1 MLRGRNGETLA
12 HSEKQ
17 KQRRAVGRLCLLHNR
32 RSFTK
37 RKKNLLQCKEELQLS
52 RLHLVCR
59 ELSSSEQ
66 RSEMLCNSCSSSCSL
81 YGVLCDTYRVL
92 ALHLLPRCG
101 RNTNCSQQKSP
112 SEPRWI
118 RGSTDILS
126 FSYYLESEF
135 YCSAWFLPLST
146 SWYDSESR
154 AGSSSDTCKLSSRLK
169 LWLLLYQDARV
180 TGAPGG
186 WIKARHS

>member
-1 MLRGRNGETLA
+1 MLRGRDGETLA

-17 KQRRAVGRLCLLHNR
+17 KQRRAVGRLCLLHNP
-32 RSFTK
+32 RSFNK

-52 RLHLVCR
+52 HLHVVCR

-66 RSEMLCNSCSSSCSL
+66 RSEMLCNSCGSSCSL

-92 ALHLLPRCG
+92 VLHLLPRCG
-101 RNTNCSQQKSP
+101 RDTNCSQQKRP

-126 FSYYLESEF
+126 FS
-135 YCSAWFLPLST
+135 LS
-146 SWYDSESR
+146 
-154 AGSSSDTCKLSSRLK
+154 GVIIQLLCLVSSIINIL
-169 LWLLLYQDARV
+169 V
-180 TGAPGG
+180 
-186 WIKARHS
+186 